1 MADDLHD
8 DREEA
13 AGSGAMKILVRATNW
28 IGDAVMSIP
37 ALWAIRRRWPEAEIT
52 ILARPA
58 VAELYEGQ
66 DFANRVMS
74 LSGNLKNP
82 VIAERESRKLRSERF
97 DCAVLLQN
105 AFSAAWL
112 MWRAKV
118 PERIGYA
125 RDARGLL
132 LTRAVAVPEA
142 GEIPAHESYYYLELL
157 RRAGWLDEI
166 PKVEQIS
173 LKLDPEMVARAEV
186 RIREAGAR
194 SKTRIAL
201 APGASYGSAKCWLP
215 ERFAAVA
222 DALVDDFQADVI
234 LFGTSSEIEICRKI
248 AERMRHR
255 PVSLAGQTSMNELPA
270 LFSRCS
276 LFLGNDSGAMHVAA
290 AVGLPVVAVFGSTD
304 PEGTAPVATQKILV
318 RHAVACSPCFLR
330 ECPIDHR
337 CMTRVPAEDVRRAAA
352 RMLEEKRIAQSV

>member
-1 MADDLHD
+1 
-8 DREEA
+8 
-13 AGSGAMKILVRATNW
+13 MKILVRATNW
-28 IGDAVMSIP
+28 IGDAVMCIP

-52 ILARPA
+52 VLARPA
-58 VAELYEGQ
+58 VAELYAGQ

-82 VIAERESRKLRSERF
+82 IVAERESRRLRSERF
-97 DCAVLLQN
+97 DCAVLFQN

-112 MWRAKV
+112 MWRAKI
-118 PERIGYA
+118 PQRIGYA

-132 LTRAVAVPEA
+132 LTRAIAVPKA
-142 GEIPAHESYYYLELL
+142 GDIPPHESYYYLELL
-157 RRAGWLDEI
+157 RRAGWLDEL

-173 LKLDPEMVARAEV
+173 LKVDAGMTAQAEAR
-186 RIREAGAR
+186 ICEAGAR
-194 SKTRIAL
+194 GRTRIAL

-222 DALVDDFQADVI
+222 DALVDEFSADVI
-234 LFGTSSEIEICRKI
+234 LFGTSSEIEICRQI

-255 PVSLAGQTSMNELPA
+255 PVSLAGQTKMSELPA
-270 LFSRCS
+270 LFSRCQ

-290 AVGLPVVAVFGSTD
+290 AVGLRVVAVFGSTD
-304 PEGTAPVATQKILV
+304 PEGTAPMTTQKILV
-318 RHAVACSPCFLR
+318 RHPVACSPCFLR

-337 CMTRVPAEDVRRAAA
+337 CMTRVSAEDVRRAAA
-352 RMLEEKRIAQSV
+352 KMIEERRVEQSV